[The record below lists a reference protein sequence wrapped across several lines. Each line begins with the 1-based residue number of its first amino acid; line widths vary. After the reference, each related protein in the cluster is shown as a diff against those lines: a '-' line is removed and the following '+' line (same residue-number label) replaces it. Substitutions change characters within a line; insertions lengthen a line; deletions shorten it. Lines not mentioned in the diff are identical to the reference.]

1 MNPSHSKPIMIA
13 PSCSICWSSSLAYCS
28 SSSLASRDFHYSK
41 QWELDRYWVLFY
53 VYSSPVG
60 PFLGLYTVYTIKIL
74 RTFSQKK
81 KKKTL
86 GAVWYIILNTFF
98 QFLNNIIRIFTF
110 PNGPQYSKE
119 NKNLHLSFIYLF
131 IFNNPTYEKRLLLLV
146 W

>member
-1 MNPSHSKPIMIA
+1 MFIVPP
-13 PSCSICWSSSLAYCS
+13 
-28 SSSLASRDFHYSK
+28 
-41 QWELDRYWVLFY
+41 LDHFWVCTQYTLLKY
-53 VYSSPVG
+53 LG
-60 PFLGLYTVYTIKIL
+60 PFLK
-74 RTFSQKK
+74 KK

-98 QFLNNIIRIFTF
+98 QSLNNIIRIFTL

-146 W
+146 